1 MKKWEQG
8 GFTTL
13 SWSWSQKQ
21 TLIACPRCLYQPLP
35 WAWLCQADLHKAFVN
50 WTFYNYVKLTWNTAL
65 SPSYDHLSKNQC
77 FWLDWSK
84 FIICF
89 EATPLA
95 DVVKKKKKTAQV
107 WAQDRML
114 RRGRRRQQV
123 LTTQTAS
130 LAEQCLYFLFVSWNK
145 FVGIT
150 KAILPVSIQEVGM
163 WERDFHS
170 CISLKVIWY
179 DITMAIH
186 TCILPKTVSQPE
198 VVWPQLSLFII

>member
-95 DVVKKKKKTAQV
+95 DVVKKKKKNCTGLGPGQDAEAWEEKTAGANYTDSIPSRAVFIFPICLLKQV
-107 WAQDRML
+107 CRNHQSNFTSFYT
-114 RRGRRRQQV
+114 G
-123 LTTQTAS
+123 
-130 LAEQCLYFLFVSWNK
+130 SWD
-145 FVGIT
+145 VG
-150 KAILPVSIQEVGM
+150 
-163 WERDFHS
+163 ERF
-170 CISLKVIWY
+170 
-179 DITMAIH
+179 
-186 TCILPKTVSQPE
+186 
-198 VVWPQLSLFII
+198 PQLY